1 VIFVVKIASLMHMAQ
16 EKRDKQPA
24 RLTVTLDER
33 DHSEVC
39 QLAEKN
45 DVSAAW
51 IIRRAVQYFNV
62 TCLVRSIGAVKVMAP
77 QPSLTAS
84 PVAALPIEPRPE
96 AISGDCLFL
105 KVESA
110 SV

>member
-1 VIFVVKIASLMHMAQ
+1 MWVSRFRSIRTLLHNLLRKTYLPDGPESSGMIFVVKIAPLMQMAQ
-16 EKRDKQPA
+16 EKRDKRPA

-51 IIRRAVQYFNV
+51 IIRRAVQYF
-62 TCLVRSIGAVKVMAP
+62 LRDMS
-77 QPSLTAS
+77 
-84 PVAALPIEPRPE
+84 RPLNRR
-96 AISGDCLFL
+96 G
-105 KVESA
+105 
-110 SV
+110 